1 MSNHLDPNSPKFLV
15 TGATGFVG
23 ASLIEALLKAYR
35 AGSVTALVHTSGRAT
50 EQQKLERFRERGLQV
65 VECDLLKLPELNVG
79 RPSFDVL
86 YHLAGFT
93 ESENPDGPFEVN
105 SAGTRNL
112 LEWLGDEL
120 QGKRVIYS
128 GTLASVDATHPLHA
142 VTEATVCT
150 PKTTYGQS
158 KLEGEN
164 FIKLYSGKCKFSY
177 TILRLC
183 TIVGPGYRPGGMF
196 NIFPQMLA
204 RRALATRLNWPG
216 RSSYL
221 SLDDLVKILVRVRN
235 YQQMVNATF
244 VLDNGQGPS
253 FDKVLEMIAAVLDLP
268 RKRIRLPGWCWR
280 VMGAIAGK
288 IAVSKM
294 APYRL
299 HNTCWRVSHMI
310 GNGLWADSSK
320 ITRLMGMKYESLP
333 DALRKAYGSKN
344 DE

>member
-1 MSNHLDPNSPKFLV
+1 LKNHLHNSPTFLV
-15 TGATGFVG
+15 TGATGFIG
-23 ASLIEALLKAYR
+23 ASLIDALVKAYGT
-35 AGSVTALVHTSGRAT
+35 GSVTALTHTCGRAS
-50 EQQKLERFRERGLQV
+50 EQQKLERFRQQGLQV
-65 VECDLLKLPELNVG
+65 VECDLLKLPELHLP
-79 RPSFDVL
+79 RPPFDLL

-105 SAGTRNL
+105 SAGTRCL
-112 LEWLGDEL
+112 IEWLGSAL

-128 GTLASVDATHPLHA
+128 GTLASVDATNPPNA
-142 VTEATVCT
+142 VTETTMCT
-150 PKTTYGQS
+150 PKTVYGKS

-164 FIKLYSGKCKFSY
+164 FIKLYADKLNYSY

-196 NIFPQMLA
+196 NIFPQRLA

-221 SLDDLVKILVRVRN
+221 SLDDLVKILVSVLG
-235 YQQMVNATF
+235 YQQTVNETF
-244 VLDNGQGPS
+244 VLDSGEGPS
-253 FDKVLEMIAAVLDLP
+253 FDEVLEMIATVLSLP
-268 RKRIRLPGWCWR
+268 RKSIRLPAWCWR
-280 VMGAIAGK
+280 MLGAMASTIAS
-288 IAVSKM
+288 SKM
-294 APYRL
+294 VSYRL

-333 DALRKAYGSKN
+333 DALRKAYGIQN
-344 DE
+344 